1 VNGNGLRV
9 EVILANREEHK
20 RIVYALQTNYAIDK
34 DHKRWSYS
42 SWILLN
48 DIQNYESKWFLK
60 NELISLEDVII
71 PMQGFVAVQNING
84 DILAIE
90 KQS

>member
-1 VNGNGLRV
+1 MENK
-9 EVILANREEHK
+9 AHHK
-20 RIVYALQTNYAIDK
+20 KVVYALQANYAIDK

-48 DIQNYESKWFLK
+48 NSQDYESNWFLK
-60 NELISLEDVII
+60 NELISLEDII
-71 PMQGFVAVQNING
+71 VPMQGFVAVQNVNG

-90 KQS
+90 KQP

>member
-1 VNGNGLRV
+1 MNGNGLRV

>member
-1 VNGNGLRV
+1 MDNK
-9 EVILANREEHK
+9 EEHK
-20 RIVYALQTNYAIDK
+20 RVVYALQTNYAVDK

-42 SWILLN
+42 SWIMLN
-48 DIQNYESKWFLK
+48 NIQDYESKWFLK
-60 NELISLEDVII
+60 NELTSLEDVIV

>member
-1 VNGNGLRV
+1 M
-9 EVILANREEHK
+9 ANREEHK
-20 RIVYALQTNYAIDK
+20 RIVYALQTNYAVDK

>member
-1 VNGNGLRV
+1 M
-9 EVILANREEHK
+9 ANREEHK